1 MYMYEIKGYSL
12 LLAIVSFNNAARC
25 AAGSNPALG
34 AGLFGR
40 VYASYFIAKTG
51 CGKLRFLG
59 L

>member
-1 MYMYEIKGYSL
+1 MYVYEIKGYSL

-25 AAGSNPALG
+25 AAGANPALG
-34 AGLFGR
+34 AGYLGGFMLR
-40 VYASYFIAKTG
+40 ISQPRQG